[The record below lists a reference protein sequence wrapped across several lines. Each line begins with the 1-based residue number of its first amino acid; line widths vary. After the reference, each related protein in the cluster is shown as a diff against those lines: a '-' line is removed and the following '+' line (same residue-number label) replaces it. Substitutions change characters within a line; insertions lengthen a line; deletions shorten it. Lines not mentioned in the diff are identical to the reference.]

1 LALTNPKKSKRQLAF
16 LAERFGVV
24 FMRIKKENPL
34 DNAGFGRAGPG
45 PF

>member
-1 LALTNPKKSKRQLAF
+1 VPTNPKKSKRQLT
-16 LAERFGVV
+16 ETVMTFGVV

-34 DNAGFGRAGPG
+34 DKVGFGRASPG